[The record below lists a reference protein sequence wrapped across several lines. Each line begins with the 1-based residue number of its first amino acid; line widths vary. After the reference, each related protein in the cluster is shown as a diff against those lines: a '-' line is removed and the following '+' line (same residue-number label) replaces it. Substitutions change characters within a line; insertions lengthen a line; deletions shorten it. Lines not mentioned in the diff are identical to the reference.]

1 MPCLLLSPYL
11 ASRGP
16 FLRGV
21 SEQFYCLVA
30 SDGFGVGV
38 FGDFGVFAAVGNVWT
53 EAAVEYLDAVAK
65 VSDIFLGLGF
75 ELGSV

>member
-1 MPCLLLSPYL
+1 MSCLLLSPYL
-11 ASRGP
+11 APRRP

-38 FGDFGVFAAVGNVWT
+38 FGDFGVFVAVGNVWPET
-53 EAAVEYLDAVAK
+53 AVENFDTVAK
-65 VSDIFLGLGF
+65 VGDVFLGLGF
-75 ELGSV
+75 ELGGV